1 MYKVDFKNTDN
12 INEYLELIKV
22 FLSPEDFE
30 ISDQNP
36 SKVFDLSE
44 FKAFE
49 SDTIKKEDS
58 DKNRLKRYIYK
69 ELSEVTGII
78 PSWGI
83 LTGIRPEKLFRELVL
98 RENSTEKAVI

>member
-83 LTGIRPEKLFRELVL
+83 LTGIRPE
-98 RENSTEKAVI
+98 NSF